1 MQRQSPTRHR
11 HTRRRAATAVLGIA
25 GAALTL
31 GAPAVAA
38 ADPLADVEGAL
49 GGSVAGSTAEFD
61 KATGLVAGAVDDLG
75 AKAAGSVDQAARGSA
90 AINPGDVVSALM
102 ANTGSAVEI
111 VDGLAARDSR
121 AVLEGI
127 IHGIQGVGAAT
138 GSLAPTQGCNATTMG
153 GGAGVTSTRHEIGR
167 PGPTAFVL
175 RHETYSIPDRIEV
188 FYEGNR
194 IHDTGYIGDDTNE
207 GTGQVVVGVP
217 PGLSTSVLVRITGPN
232 NTEWDYTVNCPL
244 P

>member
-1 MQRQSPTRHR
+1 MHRQSQTRSCS
-11 HTRRRAATAVLGIA
+11 TRRRAAFAAIGVA
-25 GAALTL
+25 GVALALATPAA
-31 GAPAVAA
+31 AS
-38 ADPLADVEGAL
+38 ADPLSDVEGAI
-49 GGSVAGSTAEFD
+49 GGSVAGATTEFD
-61 KATGLVAGAVDDLG
+61 RVAAGVTGAVDDLG
-75 AKAAGSVDQAARGSA
+75 ARAASGSA
-90 AINPGDVVSALM
+90 AINPGDVATALM

-111 VDGLAARDSR
+111 VDGLAARDSG

-153 GGAGVTSTRHEIGR
+153 GGAGVTSTKHEIGR

-194 IHDTGYIGDDTNE
+194 IHDTGYIGDDTNQ

-232 NTEWDYTVNCPL
+232 NTEWDYTVNCPT